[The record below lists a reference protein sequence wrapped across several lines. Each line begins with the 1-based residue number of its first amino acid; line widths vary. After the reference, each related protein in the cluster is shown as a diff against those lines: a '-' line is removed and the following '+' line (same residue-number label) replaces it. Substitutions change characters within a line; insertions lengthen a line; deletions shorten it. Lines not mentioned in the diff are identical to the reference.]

1 MTVESTNNNSNLTA
15 EATKEGLLELVVDA
29 RLSSVDLMST
39 QLNTDDDTIVL
50 YLEDL
55 IREGRVNGVLSQ
67 DKSRF
72 FRSDLEVSK
81 APVVPSIGEEPVIKK
96 IDSGMSKY
104 VAIAGMILIVSSAI
118 SLNLTLGTLF
128 FENFFRM
135 LFMISIVILA
145 AGCIGISR
153 KNPPSSVRR

>member
-1 MTVESTNNNSNLTA
+1 
-15 EATKEGLLELVVDA
+15 
-29 RLSSVDLMST
+29 
-39 QLNTDDDTIVL
+39 
-50 YLEDL
+50 
-55 IREGRVNGVLSQ
+55 
-67 DKSRF
+67 
-72 FRSDLEVSK
+72 
-81 APVVPSIGEEPVIKK
+81 
-96 IDSGMSKY
+96 Y